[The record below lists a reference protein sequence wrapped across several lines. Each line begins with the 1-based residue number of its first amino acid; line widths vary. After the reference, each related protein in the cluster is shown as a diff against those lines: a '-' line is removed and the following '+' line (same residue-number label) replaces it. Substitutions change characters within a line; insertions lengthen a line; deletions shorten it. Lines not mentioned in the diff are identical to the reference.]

1 MEGSSF
7 KITAEAAQE
16 ILEKAPEPVSPQAVD
31 SIGKRLKYNIIEIN
45 VNFLFYMELEFSLV
59 FFFTFFLN
67 MYNGTYTALIHF
79 QLTNVTS
86 YTPNC
91 NNYDG
96 N

>member
-59 FFFTFFLN
+59 FFFTFFFK
-67 MYNGTYTALIHF
+67 Y
-79 QLTNVTS
+79 V
-86 YTPNC
+86 
-91 NNYDG
+91 
-96 N
+96 